1 LGAWGTGVF
10 DNDTACDFAFTVRE
24 GGGIDI
30 LTEVID
36 RVSSIGNDYVETR
49 DAEECLAAADI
60 IARLRG
66 SPGEQTA
73 YTAEIDSWIANSKVT
88 ISDELVEK
96 AKRSV
101 ARILVEPSE
110 LLELWG
116 ESREFDDWKRRVEE
130 VIRRL

>member
-1 LGAWGTGVF
+1 MGAWGTGVF
-10 DNDTACDFAFTVRE
+10 DNDGACDFAFTVAE
-24 GGGIDI
+24 GGGIDT
-30 LTEVID
+30 LTEAID
-36 RVSSIGNDYVETR
+36 RVASIGNGYLEAP
-49 DAEECLAAADI
+49 DAEDCLAAADI

-73 YTAEIDSWIANSKVT
+73 YTAKIDSWIANSKAT
-88 ISDELVEK
+88 ISDELAEN

-116 ESREFDDWKRRVEE
+116 ESRDFDDWKRRVEE
-130 VIRRL
+130 VILRL